1 MQIKCRT
8 IKAVYFSSF
17 YFLTNEYFVKLN
29 FFAYMQIAW
38 RRTCSNPS
46 SSPATAGGTTVVAAP
61 PTTPSPRRPPPRRP
75 AHRRPP
81 APPGWAIHR
90 WVISRPPRYRRVSSC
105 RRILGSNGR
114 PATTST
120 CSWLKGRA
128 FFNYTEKT
136 NKKQINSAY
145 TIGSGLPKFFK
156 NCLFAYFSHFSY
168 TLHSCCLLF
177 V

>member
-1 MQIKCRT
+1 MQIKCHT

-61 PTTPSPRRPPPRRP
+61 PTTPSPRRPPPRHP

-81 APPGWAIHR
+81 APPG
-90 WVISRPPRYRRVSSC
+90 
-105 RRILGSNGR
+105 
-114 PATTST
+114 
-120 CSWLKGRA
+120 
-128 FFNYTEKT
+128 
-136 NKKQINSAY
+136 
-145 TIGSGLPKFFK
+145 
-156 NCLFAYFSHFSY
+156 
-168 TLHSCCLLF
+168 
-177 V
+177 